1 MEGGPTGPA
10 TGSSARDDSMP
21 KMKTKKSII
30 GRMRLSKTGKV
41 LRTKSSRG
49 HMRVTK
55 SAKTRRAK
63 RQSAVVLGAIG
74 FRYRTLLG
82 G

>member
-1 MEGGPTGPA
+1 
-10 TGSSARDDSMP
+10 MP

-30 GRMRLSKTGKV
+30 GRMKLTKTGKV
-41 LRTKSSRG
+41 LRTKSARG
-49 HMRVTK
+49 HMRVTM
-55 SAKTRRAK
+55 SAKTRRSK
-63 RQSAVVLGAIG
+63 RQHTLVEGAIG